1 MTMRDMNIMN
11 INNNGNMFK
20 NQDYNNK
27 IVEYE
32 T

>member
-1 MTMRDMNIMN
+1 MRDMNIMN